1 MACAYIRVT
10 LALCAAPGLGVL
22 SRRTISLSAS
32 LSPDAE
38 IRAAS
43 CITVGETARRTGA
56 GDVDGDLPLIGL
68 PFSSGRLSLTGCCCL
83 GGDGLGFLA
92 TGGGGCTA
100 STTGFTGANGL
111 GAMPTVL
118 VFFTGGSGSAGRT
131 GTASSSSSSSLS
143 VASLTTGSLSVSLSE
158 EETLFCFL

>member
-10 LALCAAPGLGVL
+10 LALCAAPGLGVR

-56 GDVDGDLPLIGL
+56 GDVDGDLPLTGL
-68 PFSSGRLSLTGCCCL
+68 PGWPLSGL
-83 GGDGLGFLA
+83 
-92 TGGGGCTA
+92 
-100 STTGFTGANGL
+100 
-111 GAMPTVL
+111 
-118 VFFTGGSGSAGRT
+118 
-131 GTASSSSSSSLS
+131 SSSCAASRSLHS
-143 VASLTTGSLSVSLSE
+143 TPTWKKCDKFE
-158 EETLFCFL
+158 KY